1 MKKYRLKNK
10 FKGFKKGTLFYIV
23 VESEF
28 IGVKEFILRTEDLSA
43 RISISEEE
51 LEKNFY
57 YVANKSFFS

>member
-1 MKKYRLKNK
+1 MKKYKLKNK
-10 FKGFKKGTLFYIV
+10 FKGFKKGTLFYMI

-28 IGVKEFILRTEDLSA
+28 IGVKEFVLRTEDLSE

-57 YVANKSFFS
+57 YLGYKYFFC